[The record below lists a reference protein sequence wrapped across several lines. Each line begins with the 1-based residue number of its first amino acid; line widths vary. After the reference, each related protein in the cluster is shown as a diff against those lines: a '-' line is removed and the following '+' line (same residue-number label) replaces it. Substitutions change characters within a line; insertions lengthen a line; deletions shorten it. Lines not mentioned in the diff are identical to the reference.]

1 MATILVVDD
10 DADIRLL
17 TKLNFELDG
26 HQVRLAGDAK
36 AAMASVAT
44 ERPDVIV
51 LDVMMP
57 EVDGFTVLT
66 QLKASPGDIADIP
79 VLMLTALSGH
89 LDRAKGGIEGAV
101 RYLTKPIDL
110 DELREAVQEALEGVE
125 RSMRLDAQ
133 RGALELLARIEGKAD
148 DPEEGSHAPR
158 PRLSA
163 FEIDRRPTPARAPA
177 SLRGAIERLPSLT
190 EKQRGLLDEL
200 AASSTVMGAADVLGV
215 SRSNVYASLRRI
227 SRKLGTRNVP
237 ELLDLLRTSQLV

>member
-26 HQVRLAGDAK
+26 HQVRLAGDAR
-36 AAMASVAT
+36 AAMASVAAA
-44 ERPDVIV
+44 RPDVIV

-57 EVDGFTVLT
+57 EVDGFTMLT
-66 QLKASPGDIADIP
+66 QLKASPPEIAEIP
-79 VLMLTALSGH
+79 VLMLTALGGH

-110 DELREAVQEALEGVE
+110 DELRDAVREALEGVE
-125 RSMRLDAQ
+125 ASMRLDAQ
-133 RGALELLARIEGKAD
+133 RGALELLARIERKAE
-148 DPEEGSHAPR
+148 DPDEGSTAPR

-177 SLRGAIERLPSLT
+177 SLRGALERLSSLT
-190 EKQRGLLDEL
+190 DKQRALLDEL

-215 SRSNVYASLRRI
+215 SRSNVYASRRRI

-237 ELLDLLRTSQLV
+237 ELLELLRTSQLV